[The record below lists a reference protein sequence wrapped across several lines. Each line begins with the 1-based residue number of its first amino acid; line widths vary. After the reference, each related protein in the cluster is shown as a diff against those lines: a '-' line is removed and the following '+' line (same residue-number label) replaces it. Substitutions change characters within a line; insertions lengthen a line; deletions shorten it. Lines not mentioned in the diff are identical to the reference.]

1 MKRYTVLKIVK
12 RDGAIEPFQLSKLRR
27 CLAVVMRE
35 GGFDERLADA
45 LARAVAMT
53 LQDWKKRT
61 LPTSEHIFRCC
72 VTVLRETEMGEVADR
87 LEAHRTARAARIATV
102 TVFDPQ
108 RPDRGA
114 VRWRKAA
121 VVKELENDYGISRS
135 VARMLASDI
144 EQRVVGLD
152 YRVISWVL
160 VREVIKAEVDAWGLG
175 DSALARV
182 AS

>member
-27 CLAVVMRE
+27 CLSVVMRDC
-35 GGFDERLADA
+35 GYDERLADA

-53 LQDWKKRT
+53 LQEWKRRT
-61 LPTSEHIFRCC
+61 FPTTEYIFRCC
-72 VTVLRETEMGEVADR
+72 LTVLRETEMGEVADR
-87 LEAHRTARAARIATV
+87 LEAHRAQRAARLGSV

-114 VRWRKAA
+114 VKWRKGA
-121 VVKELENDYGISRS
+121 VVKELEQDFGLSRS
-135 VARMLASDI
+135 IARILASDI
-144 EQRVVGLD
+144 EQRVVGLN
-152 YRVISWVL
+152 YSVVSWTL

-175 DSALARV
+175 DSALTSI